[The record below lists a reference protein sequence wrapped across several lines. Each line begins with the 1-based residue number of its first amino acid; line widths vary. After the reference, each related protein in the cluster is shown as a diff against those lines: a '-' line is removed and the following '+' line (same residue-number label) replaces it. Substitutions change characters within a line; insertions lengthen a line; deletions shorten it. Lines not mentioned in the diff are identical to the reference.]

1 MQTQRQLIP
10 FCQTFAH
17 FWCFIPGHADAKFRD
32 ANCPAW
38 ELSDRLAL
46 CPDTAPALSGLG
58 TSVLKNESSAEV
70 PVGRE
75 QLALFGVWS
84 CGEPWCCPSYIPTI
98 L

>member
-1 MQTQRQLIP
+1 MQNSEMPTVLHGS
-10 FCQTFAH
+10 CQT
-17 FWCFIPGHADAKFRD
+17 D
-32 ANCPAW
+32 
-38 ELSDRLAL
+38 LAL